1 MKNLNCLCVIAL
13 MVACAG
19 EPAIDTAAD
28 AELSFDGLSPVS
40 NSRFAN
46 AWADPDIDITVY
58 NKIIVG
64 NAEFEFR
71 AVKQNA
77 STSSMRHSSDTE
89 YWISDENKQ
98 KLVDEVSAVFA
109 EEMKKSKNFTFVED
123 PGPDVLYLVGALHD
137 IVSRVPPDRI
147 GRSEVFLSSVGEATL
162 VLEAH
167 DSLSGETIY
176 RAVERRNMERT
187 GTGIRANS
195 VTTWPEVRRLA
206 RRWATT
212 LVEGLDAIHE

>member
-1 MKNLNCLCVIAL
+1 MKNVNCLCVVAL

-19 EPAIDTAAD
+19 EPRIDTTAD
-28 AELSFDGLSPVS
+28 AELSFDGLSTVS

-46 AWADPDIDITVY
+46 AWADPDIDFMVY

-71 AVKQNA
+71 AVKQNT

-147 GRSEVFLSSVGEATL
+147 GRSEVFL
-162 VLEAH
+162 
-167 DSLSGETIY
+167 
-176 RAVERRNMERT
+176 
-187 GTGIRANS
+187 
-195 VTTWPEVRRLA
+195 A